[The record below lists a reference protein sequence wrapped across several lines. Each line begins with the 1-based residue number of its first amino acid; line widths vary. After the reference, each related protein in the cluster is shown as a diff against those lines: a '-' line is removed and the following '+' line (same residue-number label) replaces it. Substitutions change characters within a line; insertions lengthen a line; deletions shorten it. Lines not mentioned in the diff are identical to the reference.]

1 MASAAAAPPCKIL
14 DDDELATAG
23 KTIQWRRDGPRPSA
37 DRIFGQPR
45 AEIGSTAAG
54 SATGYRQFPTAFQS
68 YRSSPFSSRGKRPS
82 PLLAPKSPPL
92 KPVEPI
98 ADGPYSPKTPPW
110 WPEAAAPADPPL
122 IDPIEGSLIKSVRE
136 MLDAPP
142 LTPRTAA
149 LVNEIVTTGIKLIP
163 LEGDDE
169 DAKEDEAVAYPYA
182 QCTPPALEDP
192 PAGYSTPKVDGV
204 EGQQP

>member
-1 MASAAAAPPCKIL
+1 MASAAAAAPCKIL

-45 AEIGSTAAG
+45 LEAASGSPAG
-54 SATGYRQFPTAFQS
+54 AYRQFPTAFQS
-68 YRSSPFSSRGKRPS
+68 YRSSPFSSKAKRPS

-92 KPVEPI
+92 KPVEPVVG
-98 ADGPYSPKTPPW
+98 GPYSPKTPPW
-110 WPEAAAPADPPL
+110 WPDAAAPEEPPL
-122 IDPIEGSLIKSVRE
+122 IEPIPGALIKSVRE

-142 LTPRTAA
+142 LTPRTTA
-149 LVNEIVTTGIKLIP
+149 LVNEIVTTGIKLLP
-163 LEGDDE
+163 LEGDNE
-169 DAKEDEAVAYPYA
+169 DRLEDEAVAYPYS

-192 PAGYSTPKVDGV
+192 PVAYSTPKADGV
-204 EGQQP
+204 EGQRP